1 MLFCI
6 EFGDEVFFIMV
17 DFDNDLFEGFDSDV
31 IWEVEKRLVKKLNEV
46 KVVIRVNFVIGFV
59 SKDLNNNG
67 ND

>member
-1 MLFCI
+1 
-6 EFGDEVFFIMV
+6 MV